1 MFGGTRRR
9 GRRGGG
15 GGYLMFMLLQLFAQ
29 VQRLERKPPATLAM
43 MGAMI
48 ALYLQPEL
56 SSSSLGEVC
65 LSPALVLRDLDLF
78 RLVGSAFVHAGDMH
92 LYYNMSSLLWKGVQ
106 IELAAGSA
114 AFVAMCA
121 TLLVLS
127 HGLVVAV
134 GYVLGPL
141 TGAMPEAFTNCSVGF
156 SGVLFALKVVLN
168 DGSPTHSY
176 VMGMS
181 VPTKY
186 AAWAELVIASMIN
199 PRASFL
205 GHLCGIA
212 AGYAWTRGGVGRF
225 VGARLAGGGDGAA
238 ERWANPVRVNS
249 AGGFFGGV
257 GDMFG
262 TLFSGE
268 PLHHPP
274 PPPQQ
279 QQRNHRNQTYGRGTT
294 GGGNQHDDRNYMP
307 APGRTRAPADTNHH
321 HNNNSDN
328 NNEDEDLQ
336 RALDESRRQFE
347 REQANIRSRHGQ
359 GGPASAD
366 EMRRRRVARFG

>member
-1 MFGGTRRR
+1 MFGGMRRR
-9 GRRGGG
+9 RGGRRGGG
-15 GGYLMFMLLQLFAQ
+15 NGYLMFMLLQLGAQ

-56 SSSSLGEVC
+56 GPSLDEVC
-65 LSPALVLRDLDLF
+65 ISPALVLRDTDLF
-78 RLVGSAFVHAGDMH
+78 RLIGSAFVHAGDMH

-106 IELAAGSA
+106 IELASGSA
-114 AFVAMCA
+114 AFVAMCS
-121 TLLVLS
+121 TLLLLS
-127 HGLVVAV
+127 HVLMVAV
-134 GYVLGPL
+134 GFALGPL
-141 TGAMPEAFTNCSVGF
+141 TGFYQEAFTSCSVGF

-205 GHLCGIA
+205 GHLCGIV
-212 AGYAWTRGGVGRF
+212 AGYVWTRGGLGRF
-225 VGARLAGGGDGAA
+225 VGRRLAGRGAG

-249 AGGFFGGV
+249 AGGFFGGI

-268 PLHHPP
+268 PLHHP
-274 PPPQQ
+274 QQ
-279 QQRNHRNQTYGRGTT
+279 QHHNQRGHTYGRGTT
-294 GGGNQHDDRNYMP
+294 GGEHQNNNMP
-307 APGRTRAPADTNHH
+307 APGRVRPPHDNGI
-321 HNNNSDN
+321 N

-347 REQANIRSRHGQ
+347 REQAEIRSRHEQ
-359 GGPASAD
+359 GGGSVSAE